1 LDTFSPIG
9 KPYQKEFL
17 VRNIYG
23 SSRLGATKE
32 AVNMQNPSLL
42 PSYGI
47 LGNRNYELSDH
58 RGNVQTVINDIKY
71 PVSSNNT
78 SIDYYTTGISNTF
91 DYSPFGA
98 PLDGRTIENIFHY
111 PNSSVDTLFV
121 SDTLFVINNDF
132 ENPVITTNGVS
143 TFIDG
148 WKDFSQSTIS
158 IENTGGNN
166 QLKVVSTNGTHGI
179 HQTFAIENGET
190 YTFEV
195 DLTKVSVPSGVV
207 NVVIYQGP
215 SPGVPY
221 SVHVLSSNGTN
232 TFSYTANSSDIYVQI
247 RQSGTYLL
255 DNIRLYREYED
266 TVIVGGYAASGG
278 YRYSFQNQE
287 KHDEIRGKGNYINYK
302 YRGYDPRVGRLDWM
316 MDPLADSYPWNSPYA
331 FSENDL
337 IRAVE
342 LEGLEKEVVIDNSNS
357 PSKDKPVNINV
368 GAKGAYDVLNDVY
381 FGSVLKQMNS
391 EGLINSYSTVT
402 FTWTG
407 QRTETKNKG
416 PWYWKTTTTDLY
428 LQYNIG
434 FNYEGVDVSAPIEI
448 GAGVIAY
455 HPGSNPVDY
464 GLALVG
470 TGAYAMAFR
479 NSVVNNVKQQ
489 VINQYTKILQGQGV
503 KIATGEAL
511 SIGKNLAGKI
521 VWLAEGTEKAGLKH
535 ILSRHTDDFVN
546 QGILKGDI
554 GDFVFDA
561 VKNGKVVGTQGSGNN
576 ARTIY
581 ETIYKGQTKRVA
593 ASVSD
598 NGFIVGANPVS
609 IK

>member
-1 LDTFSPIG
+1 MKRTLQNHILDTFSPIG

-23 SSRLGATKE
+23 SSRIGATKE

-71 PVSSNNT
+71 PIESNGSIT
-78 SIDYYTTGISNTF
+78 SYEVGISSIS
-91 DYSPFGA
+91 DYSPFGVE
-98 PLDGRTIENIFHY
+98 LDGRTIENIFHY

-121 SDTLFVINNDF
+121 SDTLFIINNDF
-132 ENPVITTNGVS
+132 ENPTITTNGVS

-247 RQSGTYLL
+247 RQKGTYLL

-287 KHDEIRGKGNYINYK
+287 KHDEIRGKGKYINYK

-316 MDPLADSYPWNSPYA
+316 VDPLADSYPWNSPYA
-331 FSENDL
+331 FSENRVLDG
-337 IRAVE
+337 VE
-342 LEGLEKEVVIDNSNS
+342 LEGLEFVPSNDM
-357 PSKDKPVNINV
+357 KRI
-368 GAKGAYDVLNDVY
+368 DVY
-381 FGSVLKQMNS
+381 IIVSNHTDIENDFENILNEVQGGASSFFSDENTAYNFKFIRIEELATRGAELPLEGAMIMMDLKNVKTTDDNYNGTTSYKGGEAPVGQTINANFNLTVSTNGNMLDIKDIINAFIHEIGHLGGLRHPWEEENVDDIKQPDFEDIRYNMEEKNKFRNNFMNS
-391 EGLINSYSTVT
+391 
-402 FTWTG
+402 
-407 QRTETKNKG
+407 
-416 PWYWKTTTTDLY
+416 
-428 LQYNIG
+428 
-434 FNYEGVDVSAPIEI
+434 
-448 GAGVIAY
+448 
-455 HPGSNPVDY
+455 
-464 GLALVG
+464 
-470 TGAYAMAFR
+470 
-479 NSVVNNVKQQ
+479 
-489 VINQYTKILQGQGV
+489 
-503 KIATGEAL
+503 
-511 SIGKNLAGKI
+511 GKNSENKLKPSGSMTPKTKT
-521 VWLAEGTEKAGLKH
+521 EGQSEEMKKTIK
-535 ILSRHTDDFVN
+535 
-546 QGILKGDI
+546 
-554 GDFVFDA
+554 
-561 VKNGKVVGTQGSGNN
+561 KN
-576 ARTIY
+576 Y
-581 ETIYKGQTKRVA
+581 DEYKNSK
-593 ASVSD
+593 
-598 NGFIVGANPVS
+598 
-609 IK
+609 